1 MSLKNTTIPAAVI
14 MSCLAQPLL
23 ANETIP
29 SIQLEQDTET
39 VIITTSRFESD
50 VNQLPSH
57 VTVITKQEIERL
69 SATDLSQ
76 VLRRVPG
83 VQVSN
88 TNGKTSV
95 SMRGISAEQA
105 GSNVLVLVDG
115 QRLNK
120 TDLASPDID
129 TINIIDIERIEII
142 QGAGSSLYG
151 DQAVAGVINIITRS
165 GKKQTKTLRY
175 AQGSFEQKQAAAN
188 LGFQL
193 DEQWSVVLKGNK
205 KTTDNYRDHNELKN
219 NQLGAELFYQD
230 NQQQWRFSHRTRNET
245 QQTPGALLDSD
256 LGNPRQSRPEFAND
270 YVSTDEYFSRVFGQL
285 KLNSQWQFAL
295 DINHQE
301 SDIQSI
307 NSFINFATSNVNQ
320 TRRSQSGIYP
330 RIKGDWNT
338 DNGPMQWI
346 AGIDYDK
353 AEYQFS
359 LLARSNEQTSES
371 VYSQFYWPLSTK
383 LQLELAGRLAEV
395 EDQLSDAALYPQ
407 GIVLDKS
414 ASAYDIGFSY
424 QLSGATKSF
433 IRYSN
438 NYRFAK
444 VDEQAYTSDGVL
456 GLEPQTGISIEAGV
470 SGQFESSSLQA
481 SVYQLKLK
489 DEIIFDPSATPP
501 AGAFFPGAN
510 VNGSESTRLG
520 LLLDYRYFIDE
531 SEVGVSYHWVDAEI
545 DSSERIVP
553 GVSENTVTSWFDWQL
568 TSDISWF
575 LEAHHRGD
583 RYQDGDTTNSFAKVD
598 AYTILNS
605 ALVWRFDNARL
616 GLRVD
621 NLLDKEYIDYA
632 QFNGYYPAK
641 GRDVIITFDLVF

>member
-621 NLLDKEYIDYA
+621 NLLDKEYKI
-632 QFNGYYPAK
+632 
-641 GRDVIITFDLVF
+641 GRAHV